1 MMMQP
6 LQQRDEKFEMQFSA
20 GNPNLLGVL
29 SQRDLQLF
37 ELVGPNQSNGASAN
51 GAGYNPFEQG
61 TRNGVVNQY

>member
-6 LQQRDEKFEMQFSA
+6 LQQRDEKFEMKFSA

-37 ELVGPNQSNGASAN
+37 ELPGPNQRTGASGN
-51 GAGYNPFEQG
+51 GAGFGQSD
-61 TRNGVVNQY
+61 